1 MSTEQNIPHDT
12 FLPAAIR
19 LLYSLYQ
26 NYKGG
31 VVMRFNHFFATV
43 MLAVVSYPQVVE
55 ARGADPGVLP
65 IQSHAFGKSYGEWGQ
80 EFSNWLIQFSVED
93 FPLFQGSGEQDCSI
107 GQNGKVWFLHG
118 VLDGAVERSCT
129 IPQGKGIFISVNSV
143 TSFVPA
149 FGNSEEEVRAD
160 AKRDLDGT
168 STTIGVATLEVY
180 IDGVPV
186 SDPFSYRA
194 DSPEGGFVLVIEE
207 GTILNQLG
215 FDAGEYEPA
224 IVDGYWVLLRPL
236 SVGDHTI
243 RWLSS
248 GQFQDGTFYNYDA
261 TWHLTV
267 GK

>member
-1 MSTEQNIPHDT
+1 
-12 FLPAAIR
+12 
-19 LLYSLYQ
+19 
-26 NYKGG
+26 
-31 VVMRFNHFFATV
+31 MRINHFLATV
-43 MLAVVSYPQVVE
+43 VLVIVSYPQVLE
-55 ARGADPGVLP
+55 ARDTALGVMP

-80 EFSNWLIQFSVED
+80 EFNKWLFQFSLED
-93 FPLFQGSGEQDCSI
+93 FPLFQGNGPQDCSI

-129 IPQGKGIFISVNSV
+129 IPPGKALFISINSV

-149 FGNSEEEVRAD
+149 FGLTEEEVRAD

-168 STTIGVATLEVY
+168 STTTGVATLEVY
-180 IDGVPV
+180 IDGVPL

-194 DSPEGGFVLVIEE
+194 DSPEGGFVLVIDE

-224 IVDGYWVLLRPL
+224 IVDGYWVLLRPMA
-236 SVGDHTI
+236 VGVHTI

-248 GQFQDGTFYNYDA
+248 GQFQDGSLYNYDA
-261 TWHLTV
+261 IWHLTV